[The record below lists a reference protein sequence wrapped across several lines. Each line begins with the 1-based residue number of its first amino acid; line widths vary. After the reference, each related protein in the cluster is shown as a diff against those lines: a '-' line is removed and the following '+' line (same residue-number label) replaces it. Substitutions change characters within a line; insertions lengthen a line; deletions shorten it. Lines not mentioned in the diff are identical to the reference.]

1 MKQEEVLK
9 LFEETGALLNGH
21 FELRSGLHSNQFFQC
36 AHLLQHP
43 RVSGR
48 LCEALVEKMKA
59 ELKDLEIDT
68 VIAPAMG
75 GITIGHE
82 VARALDVRFIFVEKE
97 ENILKLRRFK
107 INDGERFVIAED
119 VVTRGGRV
127 QETIDINGVCGYRV
141 FNGTGHTAKGCFMK
155 YKFAITDSLFAGIQI
170 PYIAFDKLE
179 IRIAQEPGYV
189 FSMACAEVI
198 KTYYFIPVFQE
209 ILHHIGTDKP
219 GAAGY
224 EYFGVF

>member
-43 RVSGR
+43 RVSAR
-48 LCEALVEKMKA
+48 LCEALVEKMK
-59 ELKDLEIDT
+59 EDLPDLKIDT

-82 VARALDVRFIFVEKE
+82 VARSMGVRFIFVEKE
-97 ENILKLRRFK
+97 DNILYLRRFK
-107 INDGERFVIAED
+107 INKGERFVIAED

-127 QETIDINGVCGYRV
+127 QETIDIVEENGGVVAAIGILVNRSGGKAT
-141 FNGTGHTAKGCFMK
+141 FNAPLV
-155 YKFAITDSLFAGIQI
+155 SL
-170 PYIAFDKLE
+170 LE
-179 IRIAQEPGYV
+179 MEPV
-189 FSMACAEVI
+189 
-198 KTYYFIPVFQE
+198 TYDPASCPLCEEGLELV
-209 ILHHIGTDKP
+209 HP
-219 GAAGY
+219 GSK
-224 EYFGVF
+224 

>member
-1 MKQEEVLK
+1 MKQDEVLK

-43 RVSGR
+43 RISGR

-59 ELKDLEIDT
+59 ELQALDVDT

-97 ENILKLRRFK
+97 ENVLKLRRFK
-107 INDGERFVIAED
+107 IKAGERFVIAED

-127 QETIDINGVCGYRV
+127 QETIDIVEENGGVV
-141 FNGTGHTAKGCFMK
+141 A
-155 YKFAITDSLFAGIQI
+155 AIGILVDRSGGKAQFDAPLVSL
-170 PYIAFDKLE
+170 LE
-179 IRIAQEPGYV
+179 IEPV
-189 FSMACAEVI
+189 
-198 KTYYFIPVFQE
+198 THDPVDCPLCKAGLE
-209 ILHHIGTDKP
+209 LVHP
-219 GAAGY
+219 GSK
-224 EYFGVF
+224 

>member
-1 MKQEEVLK
+1 MKQKEVLK

-43 RVSGR
+43 RVAAQ
-48 LCEALVEKMKA
+48 LCKALVEKIKI
-59 ELKDLEIDT
+59 DHPGLEFDT

-82 VARALDVRFIFVEKE
+82 VARSLGVRFIFVEKE
-97 ENILKLRRFK
+97 NNVLQLRRFK

-127 QETIDINGVCGYRV
+127 QETIDIVNENGGVV
-141 FNGTGHTAKGCFMK
+141 A
-155 YKFAITDSLFAGIQI
+155 AIGILVDRSGGKAEFEAPLVSL
-170 PYIAFDKLE
+170 LE
-179 IRIAQEPGYV
+179 IEPV
-189 FSMACAEVI
+189 
-198 KTYYFIPVFQE
+198 TYDPVDCPLCNDGLE
-209 ILHHIGTDKP
+209 LVHP
-219 GAAGY
+219 GSK
-224 EYFGVF
+224 